1 LTDLSGPRPAIF
13 TPAGAFVCTITWLN
27 YPNIRRVR
35 EAAPPFL
42 VDLNL
47 MSVGLCGVL
56 ALLVWLLVRTSRA
69 RDVAETTARNGAAL
83 SAAEARLAE
92 ALQRVSDVTE
102 RLHLAEA
109 ERQRAH
115 DVIARL
121 QSENGGLQA
130 ELAGAGERQAIL
142 ARAEEQLRDSF
153 RALAADALQQNSDAV
168 LRLARAT
175 LGEFQTKAAE
185 DLERRQ
191 HSIAELL
198 KPIGDVLH
206 QVDTK
211 LAAVERD
218 RLTTTA
224 RLDEQ
229 IRALG
234 SGLVALSGQT
244 GELVRALRQP
254 HIRGHWGEV
263 QLRRIVELAGMVE
276 HCDFV
281 EQPTIETVDGRLRPD
296 LIVRLPG
303 DKTIVVDA
311 KAPLSAY
318 LEAIDGPEPARDG
331 KLVEHARQVRDH
343 MSRLAAKEYSN
354 QFAASPDFVIM
365 FLPGESVFSA
375 AVHADPALIETG
387 VIQRVIP
394 ASPTTLIAML
404 KAVAYAWRQ
413 ERIAE
418 NAERISALGR
428 EVYQRLAVTATHIE
442 TIGASLTRSVEAY
455 NRAVGSLEARVFPA
469 ARRFREL
476 GSAPDA
482 EIEPLQPVQAS
493 VRAVQAP
500 EFQNLLEIVEA
511 TESPAADRPPS

>member
-1 LTDLSGPRPAIF
+1 
-13 TPAGAFVCTITWLN
+13 
-27 YPNIRRVR
+27 
-35 EAAPPFL
+35 
-42 VDLNL
+42 VDLIL
-47 MSVGLCGVL
+47 LSVAFGGVL
-56 ALLVWLLVRTSRA
+56 AVLVWLLLRASRA
-69 RDVAETTARNGAAL
+69 RSVAETTARTGAAL
-83 SAAEARLAE
+83 SAAEARLSE
-92 ALQRVSDVTE
+92 LSERVRMEEGE
-102 RLHLAEA
+102 RRRAQELVATLLAEN
-109 ERQRAH
+109 
-115 DVIARL
+115 ARL
-121 QSENGGLQA
+121 EA
-130 ELAGAGERQAIL
+130 ELAAARERQTLL
-142 ARAEEQLRDSF
+142 AGAEEQLRDSF
-153 RALAADALQQNSDAV
+153 RALAAEALQQNSDSV

-185 DLERRQ
+185 DLDRRQ
-191 HSIAELL
+191 HSITELL
-198 KPIGDVLH
+198 KPIGDVLQ

-234 SGLVALSGQT
+234 SGLLALSGQT

-281 EQPTIETVDGRLRPD
+281 EQPTIATAEGRLRPD

-303 DKTIVVDA
+303 YKTVVVDA
-311 KAPLSAY
+311 KAPLAAY
-318 LEAIDGPEPARDG
+318 LEAIDGPELTRDA
-331 KLVEHARQVRDH
+331 KLLEHARQVRDH
-343 MSRLAAKEYSN
+343 MGRLAAKDYSE

-375 AVHADPALIETG
+375 AVHADPALIESG

-442 TIGASLTRSVEAY
+442 TIGSSLTRSVEAY
-455 NRAVGSLEARVFPA
+455 NRAVGSLEARVLPA

-476 GSAPDA
+476 GSAPETD
-482 EIEPLQPVQAS
+482 IEPLQPVQAS

-500 EFQNLLEIVEA
+500 EFQNLLEIVDAAEG
-511 TESPAADRPPS
+511 PAADRPPS